1 MGGITEIKKVAA
13 LAEAHDLPISPH
25 GNQDIGVHV
34 VAGVPNGLTVE
45 YYRASTDPM
54 YDKWC
59 MEPLQVDD
67 GVVHP
72 PDRPGL
78 GIELNDEV
86 LSELRVG

>member
-1 MGGITEIKKVAA
+1 
-13 LAEAHDLPISPH
+13 
-25 GNQDIGVHV
+25 
-34 VAGVPNGLTVE
+34 
-45 YYRASTDPM
+45 M

-59 MEPLQVDD
+59 MEPLQVDG

>member
-1 MGGITEIKKVAA
+1 MPKPTT
-13 LAEAHDLPISPH
+13 LPISPH

-34 VAGVPNGLTVE
+34 VAGVSNGLTVE

-59 MEPLQVDD
+59 MEPLQVDNSESSI
-67 GVVHP
+67 P

-86 LSELRVG
+86 LEDLRVG